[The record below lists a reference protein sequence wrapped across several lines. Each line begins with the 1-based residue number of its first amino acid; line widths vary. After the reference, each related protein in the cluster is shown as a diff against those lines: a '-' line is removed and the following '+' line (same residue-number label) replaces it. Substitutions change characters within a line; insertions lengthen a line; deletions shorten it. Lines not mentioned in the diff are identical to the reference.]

1 MDTGSRFGKLIVRSF
16 SRTDRNRKSM
26 WNCMCDCGSQTIVSG
41 LHLKSGRVKSCGCLR
56 GTPKSVRNEGKKVCC
71 RCLLPMDLSNFYAKK
86 SKNGSLTTRST
97 CKKCYN
103 LVMALKKYNITIDE
117 YEEIQ
122 RDDCYICNSTKNL
135 RIDHNHCTGKV
146 RKMICNRCNVAIGLL
161 GESQELITKI
171 SNYIE
176 EHL

>member
-1 MDTGSRFGKLIVRSF
+1 
-16 SRTDRNRKSM
+16 
-26 WNCMCDCGSQTIVSG
+26 
-41 LHLKSGRVKSCGCLR
+41 
-56 GTPKSVRNEGKKVCC
+56 
-71 RCLLPMDLSNFYAKK
+71 MDLSNFYAKK